1 MDIKNNPHHS
11 QQHYTNNVV
20 HKTRHQGNR
29 SFVSTIAIVLIA
41 ITIATAGAIK
51 LDEIIKTKSSV
62 KSNEYQAVFLNNN
75 MVYFGKVAEINDKFI
90 KITNVYY
97 LQNSKAS
104 TASASTDI
112 QQQSQLSL
120 TKLGGEIHGPEDAMY
135 INSKEV
141 LFWENLKPDSKVSS
155 AIRNNSK

>member
-1 MDIKNNPHHS
+1 
-11 QQHYTNNVV
+11 
-20 HKTRHQGNR
+20 
-29 SFVSTIAIVLIA
+29 
-41 ITIATAGAIK
+41 
-51 LDEIIKTKSSV
+51 
-62 KSNEYQAVFLNNN
+62 

-90 KITNVYY
+90 KMTNVYY